1 MQLSFLLDAKLV
13 AFICQHTSNPEPAL
27 TPREITPTE
36 AASKMQKLTV
46 NDDLMTGWS
55 EML

>member
-1 MQLSFLLDAKLV
+1 MQLSFLLNATN
-13 AFICQHTSNPEPAL
+13 AQHTSNPEPAL
-27 TPREITPTE
+27 TTWEITPTE
-36 AASKMQKLTV
+36 AAPKMQELTV